1 MKLVIKNSVHPVEEC
16 KQEVEELITDVYARD
31 YTFEAELDEVN
42 TTMVLQLDAHPE
54 EAVAEFNEL
63 YSEAQAYQS
72 RVTSILISAYKEKR
86 VWERFNA
93 IAKSLY
99 RKAKNRLYVTDDDIK
114 SLRNKELQEAAVQ
127 EKIPDLTNV
136 KEYIENNVEDL
147 ESIISIVK
155 EKKEDLDK
163 ANTNLSRQQKVV
175 ETLVGIGYSV
185 RANRI
190 KGNKNKQDEY

>member
-190 KGNKNKQDEY
+190 KNNRNK